1 MPSVL
6 RKLQDNLIW
15 SIPAA
20 MLAGFLVGL
29 VWDAKPLSALILP
42 LTILMVYPMM
52 VTLNVRALFT
62 HGDTRLQ
69 LVTQG
74 LNFLVVPAAAWLM
87 GNLWFSDDPMLRL
100 GLLLASLLPT
110 SGMTIS
116 WTGMARGNVPAAIK
130 MTVLGLLL
138 GSLLTPVY
146 IHVLMG
152 ASIDIPMTRI
162 FRQIALL
169 VVLPLVLG
177 HATQRLLIGRF
188 GQQAFDQELKNRFP
202 PLSTLGV
209 LGVAFVALA
218 LQAGA
223 IVGDPALLLRIVA
236 ALAALYAFNFAVS
249 TWVGRTFFTREDAV
263 ALIYGTV
270 MRNLSIA
277 LAIAMTL
284 FYEEGAGVALMIA
297 MAYIL
302 QVQSAAW
309 YLTWQMRIPLPT
321 KPGGHS
327 SR

>member
-1 MPSVL
+1 MPSIL
-6 RKLQDNLIW
+6 RTLQDNLIW

-20 MLAGFLVGL
+20 MLAGFFYGL
-29 VWDAKPLSALILP
+29 TLDAKPLSVLIMP

-62 HGDTRLQ
+62 HGDARLQ

-74 LNFLVVPAAAWLM
+74 LNFLVVPAVAWIM
-87 GNLWFSDDPMLRL
+87 GRLWFGDAPMLRL

-152 ASIDIPMTRI
+152 ATIDIPMARI

-169 VVLPLVLG
+169 VVLPLLLG
-177 HATQRLLIGRF
+177 HATQRLLIRRY
-188 GQQAFDQELKNRFP
+188 GQEAFDTSLKSRFP

-209 LGVAFVALA
+209 LGVVFVALA

-223 IVGDPALLLRIVA
+223 IVSDPVLLLRILAV
-236 ALAALYAFNFAVS
+236 LAALYGFNFLVS
-249 TWVGRTFFTREDAV
+249 TWVGRALFNREDAV

-284 FYEEGAGVALMIA
+284 FHEEGSGVALMIA

-309 YLTWQMRIPLPT
+309 YLTWQMR
-321 KPGGHS
+321 K
-327 SR
+327 

>member
-1 MPSVL
+1 MLSIL
-6 RKLQDNLIW
+6 RKLQDKLIW

-20 MLAGFLVGL
+20 MLAGFFYGL
-29 VWDAKPLSALILP
+29 ALDAAPLSVLILP

-62 HGDTRLQ
+62 HGDARLQ

-74 LNFLVVPAAAWLM
+74 LNFLMVPAAAWVL
-87 GNLWFSDDPMLRL
+87 GILWFADDPMLRL

-146 IHVLMG
+146 IHLLMG
-152 ASIDIPMTRI
+152 ASIDIPLARI

-169 VVLPLVLG
+169 VFLPLMLG
-177 HATQRLLIGRF
+177 YATQRLLTRRYGREHF
-188 GQQAFDQELKNRFP
+188 HATLKSRFP
-202 PLSTLGV
+202 PFSTLGV
-209 LGVAFVALA
+209 IGVVFVALA

-223 IVGDPALLLRIVA
+223 VAGDPALLVRILG
-236 ALAALYAFNFAVS
+236 ALAVLYGFNFLIS
-249 TWVGRTFFTREDAV
+249 TWVGRSLFSREDAV

-277 LAIAMTL
+277 LAIAMSL
-284 FYEEGAGVALMIA
+284 FYEEGSSVALMIA

-309 YLTWQMRIPLPT
+309 YLKWQLRAGPA
-321 KPGGHS
+321 GG
-327 SR
+327 